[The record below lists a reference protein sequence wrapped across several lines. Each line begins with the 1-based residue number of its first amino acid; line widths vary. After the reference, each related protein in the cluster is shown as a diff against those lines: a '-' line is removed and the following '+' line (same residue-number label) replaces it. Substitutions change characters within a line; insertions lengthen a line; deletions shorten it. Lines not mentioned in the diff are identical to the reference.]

1 MSRATSPALAAI
13 AVLLGA
19 CTATAPSSS
28 TQPSRDAA
36 SGSAAADAPETAGEV
51 CVGVDAQ
58 GLDIDEPARSYGLAW
73 NETDDDAR
81 SALITEIWTEN
92 GTWAEP
98 SLPDRIAGPRAVTDR
113 IGDFHDGR
121 PGEYF
126 EWETADLP
134 EMHHDRLRMPWRLCD
149 PAGATLLE
157 GTDFAVLTP
166 DGRIADLTSFHPDE

>member
-1 MSRATSPALAAI
+1 MSRATSLVFLTM
-13 AVLLGA
+13 AVLLVA
-19 CTATAPSSS
+19 CTATVTSPTAE
-28 TQPSRDAA
+28 PSRAA
-36 SGSAAADAPETAGEV
+36 APESPVSSAAETTAEV
-51 CVGVDAQ
+51 CVGPNAQ
-58 GLDIDEPARSYGLAW
+58 DLDIDEPARSYGLAW

-81 SALITEIWTEN
+81 SALITDIWTED

-98 SLPDRIAGPRAVTDR
+98 SLPDRIAGPQAVIDR

-126 EWETADLP
+126 EWQIDDLP

-166 DGRIADLTSFHPDE
+166 DGRIADLTSFHPAE